1 MKKLL
6 LVTALLALGAT
17 ASAKYINNGP
27 ANYGSPAYR
36 PFIEDITTNDNEFNT
51 DLVRRFRQKG
61 NGWRDREVM
70 RVKLV
75 VHEKVRIKPE
85 YRMIKGKGVKGDKL
99 SFGDINFKVKGTM
112 PVDVKFKFKGDLF
125 ENTTMLKKATVKKPN
140 GAIETVL
147 GPSDIDLSMPLSF
160 AKSEKML
167 EMDLYFKLNE
177 VGHHY
182 GRVIAIAKYQ

>member
-6 LVTALLALGAT
+6 LAAAILTLGAT

-36 PFIEDITTNDNEFNT
+36 PFIEDITTNDGEYN
-51 DLVRRFRQKG
+51 DSLVRRFRQKG
-61 NGWRDREVM
+61 NGWTDRETM

-85 YRMIKGKGVKGDKL
+85 YRMIRGKGVKGDKL
-99 SFGDINFKVKGTM
+99 NFGDINFLVKGTM
-112 PVDVKFKFKGDLF
+112 PVDVKFKFKGQLF
-125 ENTTMLKKATVKKPN
+125 EETTMLKKATVKKPN
-140 GAIETVL
+140 GAIKTVY

-177 VGHHY
+177 VGKHH
-182 GRVIAIAKYQ
+182 GRVVAIAKYQ